1 MTVKFNTILIVDD
14 NPTNLDVLSTS
25 LKSAG
30 FRIAVA
36 LDGETAIN
44 QIQYRQPELI
54 LLDVMMPGIDGFET
68 CRRLKSDTH
77 TQHIP
82 IIFMT
87 ALADTEHKVKGLS
100 LGAVDYI
107 TKPFQQDEVLVRVNV
122 HLQNSQFAKA
132 LDLKNSQLQKEII
145 QREQAETA
153 QRQLTQ
159 ELEQA
164 LSNFQKAQL
173 QLIQNEKMSALGQLV
188 AGVAHEINNPV
199 NFIYGNL
206 NYANSYVQDLLQIVR
221 LYQQHCRPAIP
232 ELQEAEA
239 SIDLNFLMNDLPKI
253 MASMKVGAERIQQ
266 IVVSLRNFSRL
277 DEAKIKP
284 VNIHEGID
292 STLMIL
298 QSRINANADNLEVKI
313 FKHYS
318 EVPLVEC
325 YAGQIN
331 QVFMNLLVNALDAL
345 EEREKECS
353 VEEIQQNPSQISI
366 YTELSSPNWV
376 TIRIVDNGSGI
387 TSNIQQRLFD
397 PFFTTKEVGKGTGLG
412 LSISHQIITERHQG
426 TLSCR
431 SVRGEGSEFTI
442 AIPIRLGL
450 PSPS

>member
-1 MTVKFNTILIVDD
+1 MKLEFNTVLIVDD

-68 CRRLKSDTH
+68 CRRLKGDTH

-107 TKPFQQDEVLVRVNV
+107 TKPFQQDEVLARVNV

-132 LDLKNSQLQKEII
+132 LDLQNSQLQKEMV
-145 QREQAETA
+145 QREQAEAA
-153 QRQLTQ
+153 QRQLAQ

-164 LSNFQKAQL
+164 LANFQKAQI

-206 NYANSYVQDLLQIVR
+206 NYANGYVQDLLQIVR
-221 LYQQHCRPAIP
+221 LYQQHCPPAIP

-239 SIDLNFLMNDLPKI
+239 AVDLDFLMNDLPKL
-253 MASMKVGAERIQQ
+253 MASMKVGADRIQQ

-298 QSRINANADNLEVKI
+298 QSRIKANAADLEVKI
-313 FKHYS
+313 LKHYS

-345 EEREKECS
+345 EEREKGCS
-353 VEEIQQNPSQISI
+353 VEEIRQKPSQISI
-366 YTELSSPNWV
+366 HTELSSPNWV

-387 TSNIQQRLFD
+387 PSNIQQRLFD

-431 SVRGEGSEFTI
+431 SVMGEGSEFTI
-442 AIPIRLGL
+442 VIPVRLGSS
-450 PSPS
+450 SPS

>member
-1 MTVKFNTILIVDD
+1 MKLEFNTVLIVDD
-14 NPTNLDVLSTS
+14 NPTNLEVLSTS
-25 LKSAG
+25 LTSAG
-30 FRIAVA
+30 FRVAVA
-36 LDGETAIN
+36 LDGETAIK
-44 QIQYRQPELI
+44 QIKYRQPELI

-68 CRRLKSDTH
+68 CRRLKSDTQ
-77 TQHIP
+77 TQDVP

-100 LGAVDYI
+100 LGAIDYI
-107 TKPFQQDEVLVRVNV
+107 TKPFQQDEVLARVNV

-132 LDLKNSQLQKEII
+132 LDLKNSQLQQEIV
-145 QREQAETA
+145 QREQAEVA

-159 ELEQA
+159 ELQQA
-164 LSNFQKAQL
+164 LTNFQKAQV
-173 QLIQNEKMSALGQLV
+173 QLIQSEKMSALGQLV

-206 NYANSYVQDLLQIVR
+206 NYANGYVQDLLKLVR
-221 LYQQHCRPAIP
+221 LYRQHCALAIP

-239 SIDLNFLMNDLPKI
+239 SIDLNFLMNDLPKL
-253 MASMKVGAERIQQ
+253 MTSMKVGADRIQQ

-277 DEAKIKP
+277 DEAEVKP

-298 QSRINANADNLEVKI
+298 QSRIKANADHLEVKI
-313 FKHYS
+313 LKHYS
-318 EVPLVEC
+318 EIPLVEC

-345 EEREKECS
+345 EERDKGRLLKK
-353 VEEIQQNPSQISI
+353 QPSPGQISI

-376 TIRIVDNGSGI
+376 TIRIIDNASGI
-387 TSNIQQRLFD
+387 PPNVQQRLFD
-397 PFFTTKEVGKGTGLG
+397 PFFTTKEIGKGTGLG

-426 TLSCR
+426 TLNCTSII
-431 SVRGEGSEFTI
+431 GEGSEFTI
-442 AIPIRLGL
+442 AIPVRLGL
-450 PSPS
+450 SSAS

>member
-1 MTVKFNTILIVDD
+1 MKLEFNTVLIVDD
-14 NPTNLDVLSTS
+14 NPMNLEVLSTS
-25 LKSAG
+25 LTGAG
-30 FRIAVA
+30 FRVAVA
-36 LDGETAIN
+36 LDGETAIK
-44 QIQYRQPELI
+44 QIKYRQPELI

-68 CRRLKSDTH
+68 CRRLKSDAK
-77 TQHIP
+77 TQGVP

-107 TKPFQQDEVLVRVNV
+107 TKPFQQNEVLARVNV

-132 LDLKNSQLQKEII
+132 LDMRNSQLQQEIV
-145 QREQAETA
+145 QREQAEIA
-153 QRQLTQ
+153 QRHLTQ

-164 LSNFQKAQL
+164 LTNFQKAQV

-206 NYANSYVQDLLQIVR
+206 NYANGYVQDLLQLIR
-221 LYQQHCRPAIP
+221 LYQQHCTPAIP

-239 SIDLNFLMNDLPKI
+239 SLDLNFIMNDLPKL
-253 MASMKVGAERIQQ
+253 MASMKVGADRIQQ

-277 DEAKIKP
+277 DEAEIKP
-284 VNIHEGID
+284 VDIHEGID

-298 QSRINANADNLEVKI
+298 QSRIKANAEHSGVEI

-318 EVPLVEC
+318 EIPLVEC

-345 EEREKECS
+345 EERDKECLL
-353 VEEIQQNPSQISI
+353 EKRQQSPSQISI
-366 YTELSSPNWV
+366 YTELTSPNWV
-376 TIRIVDNGSGI
+376 TIRIIDNASGI
-387 TSNIQQRLFD
+387 PPAVQQRLFD

-426 TLSCR
+426 TLSCT
-431 SVRGEGSEFTI
+431 SIMGEGSEFTL
-442 AIPIRLGL
+442 AIPVRPG
-450 PSPS
+450 